1 MSKNFDKFKP
11 LNGVSRGGLKAAND
25 DESKD
30 PVEPVKVDSEE
41 KISETSFGFKPA
53 PSFVPDE
60 EESTTPET
68 LEGSDIDDDSSV
80 EGEVGYSDIP
90 DSEEVIELKG
100 VPSELEPDTTDST
113 EELDSEEVA
122 TVIGNIFDK
131 TEENWEKNEPTMLEK
146 LKAQEETK
154 MSGFGTKAS
163 DIQSN
168 TGASEKATF
177 KFGGRQ
183 VTTEKP
189 EGVKPE
195 SRIKESEVKGW
206 SKTKF
211 EEILAPEIG
220 TGVSKISGKINIHI
234 SPDAMLK
241 AVYKLVNAAGAEAE
255 SRGLDIWTDVSKF
268 QKGIKGIVAQTM
280 TTGVGRVSIATFADE
295 VFNIIAEQP
304 KVTTEEA
311 KLRAAAIV
319 TSYTGMNILELG
331 NKASSTQADVLTL
344 LLDKDVVPK
353 EEDGAYA
360 LILKGLCNE
369 IRYNDA
375 DENFVRITLALE
387 KLFPYAQ
394 GTFSAKDFKT
404 FKEGKPIGSMLVTV
418 NNVLSEVVYTV
429 IKEDK

>member
-11 LNGVSRGGLKAAND
+11 LNGVSRGGLKAATD

-30 PVEPVKVDSEE
+30 PIEPVKIDSEE

-53 PSFVPDE
+53 PNFVPDE
-60 EESTTPET
+60 EENVTTET

-80 EGEVGYSDIP
+80 EVGYSDVS
-90 DSEEVIELKG
+90 DEEEVIELKD
-100 VPSELEPDTTDST
+100 VPSEATMDTT
-113 EELDSEEVA
+113 EELNSEEVTA
-122 TVIGNIFDK
+122 VIGNIFDK
-131 TEENWEKNEPTMLEK
+131 TEENWEKNEPTEYEK
-146 LKAQEETK
+146 LKAQEETR
-154 MSGFGTKAS
+154 MAGFGIKAS
-163 DIQSN
+163 ESQSN
-168 TGASEKATF
+168 GVSEKAAF

-189 EGVKPE
+189 EGIKPE

-206 SKTKF
+206 SKSKF
-211 EEILAPEIG
+211 DHILASEIG

-234 SPDAMLK
+234 SPEAMLK

-344 LLDKDVVPK
+344 LLDKEVVPK

>member
-11 LNGVSRGGLKAAND
+11 LNGVSRGGLKAATD

-30 PVEPVKVDSEE
+30 PIEPVKIDSEE

-53 PSFVPDE
+53 PNFVPDE
-60 EESTTPET
+60 EENVTTET

-80 EGEVGYSDIP
+80 EVGYSDVSDEEEAIELKDVP
-90 DSEEVIELKG
+90 TEVTIDTTEELNSEEV
-100 VPSELEPDTTDST
+100 T
-113 EELDSEEVA
+113 A
-122 TVIGNIFDK
+122 VIGNIFDK

-154 MSGFGTKAS
+154 MAGFGIKAS
-163 DIQSN
+163 ESQSN
-168 TGASEKATF
+168 VVAEKAAF

-189 EGVKPE
+189 EGIKPE

-206 SKTKF
+206 SKSKF
-211 EEILAPEIG
+211 EEILASEIG

-234 SPDAMLK
+234 SPEAMLK

-344 LLDKDVVPK
+344 LLDKEVVPK

-404 FKEGKPIGSMLVTV
+404 FKEGKPVGSMLVTV

>member
-11 LNGVSRGGLKAAND
+11 LNGVSRGGLKAATD

-30 PVEPVKVDSEE
+30 PIEPVKIDSEE

-53 PSFVPDE
+53 PNFVPDE
-60 EESTTPET
+60 EENVTTET

-80 EGEVGYSDIP
+80 EVGYSDVSDEEEAIELKDVP
-90 DSEEVIELKG
+90 SEVTIDTTEELNSEEV
-100 VPSELEPDTTDST
+100 T
-113 EELDSEEVA
+113 A
-122 TVIGNIFDK
+122 VIGNIFDK

-154 MSGFGTKAS
+154 MAGFGINAS
-163 DIQSN
+163 GLQANAGVDEK
-168 TGASEKATF
+168 TEKAAF

-206 SKTKF
+206 SKSKF
-211 EEILAPEIG
+211 EEILAPEVG

-234 SPDAMLK
+234 SPEAMLK
-241 AVYKLVNAAGAEAE
+241 AVYKLVNAAGLEAE
-255 SRGLDIWTDVSKF
+255 SRGLDIWSDVSKF

-344 LLDKDVVPK
+344 LLDKEVVPK

>member
-11 LNGVSRGGLKAAND
+11 LNGVSRGGLKAATD

-30 PVEPVKVDSEE
+30 PIEPVKIDSEE

-60 EESTTPET
+60 EENVTTET
-68 LEGSDIDDDSSV
+68 LEGSDIDDDSSI
-80 EGEVGYSDIP
+80 ESEVGYSDVSDEEEAIELKDVP
-90 DSEEVIELKG
+90 TEVTIDTTEELNSEEV
-100 VPSELEPDTTDST
+100 T
-113 EELDSEEVA
+113 A
-122 TVIGNIFDK
+122 VIGNIFDK

-154 MSGFGTKAS
+154 MAGFGIKAS
-163 DIQSN
+163 EPQSN
-168 TGASEKATF
+168 GVSEKAAF

-189 EGVKPE
+189 EGIKPE

-206 SKTKF
+206 SKSKF
-211 EEILAPEIG
+211 EEILASEIG

-234 SPDAMLK
+234 SPEAMLK
-241 AVYKLVNAAGAEAE
+241 AVYKLVNAAGAEAD

-344 LLDKDVVPK
+344 LLDKEVVPK

-404 FKEGKPIGSMLVTV
+404 FKEGKPVGSMLVTV

>member
-11 LNGVSRGGLKAAND
+11 LNGVSRGGLKAATD

-30 PVEPVKVDSEE
+30 PIEPVKIDSEE

-53 PSFVPDE
+53 PNFVPDE
-60 EESTTPET
+60 EENVTTET

-80 EGEVGYSDIP
+80 EVGYSDVSDEEEAIELKDVP
-90 DSEEVIELKG
+90 TEVTIDTTEELNSEEV
-100 VPSELEPDTTDST
+100 T
-113 EELDSEEVA
+113 A
-122 TVIGNIFDK
+122 VIGNIFDK

-154 MSGFGTKAS
+154 MAGFGIKAS
-163 DIQSN
+163 ESQSN
-168 TGASEKATF
+168 VVAEKAAF

-206 SKTKF
+206 SKSKF
-211 EEILAPEIG
+211 EEILASEIG

-234 SPDAMLK
+234 SPEAMLK

-344 LLDKDVVPK
+344 LLDKEVVPK

>member
-1 MSKNFDKFKP
+1 
-11 LNGVSRGGLKAAND
+11 VSI
-25 DESKD
+25 
-30 PVEPVKVDSEE
+30 V
-41 KISETSFGFKPA
+41 TSFGT
-53 PSFVPDE
+53 SFNSIASSSSDT
-60 EESTTPET
+60 S
-68 LEGSDIDDDSSV
+68 EGSDIDDDSSI
-80 EGEVGYSDIP
+80 ESEVGYSDVSDEEEAIELKDVP
-90 DSEEVIELKG
+90 TEVTIDTTEELNSEEV
-100 VPSELEPDTTDST
+100 T
-113 EELDSEEVA
+113 A
-122 TVIGNIFDK
+122 VIGNIFDK

-154 MSGFGTKAS
+154 MAGFGIKAS
-163 DIQSN
+163 EPQSN
-168 TGASEKATF
+168 GVSEKAAF

-189 EGVKPE
+189 EGIKPE

-206 SKTKF
+206 SKSKF
-211 EEILAPEIG
+211 EEILASEIG

-234 SPDAMLK
+234 SPEAMLK
-241 AVYKLVNAAGAEAE
+241 AVYKLVNAAGAEAD

-344 LLDKDVVPK
+344 LLDKEVVPK

-404 FKEGKPIGSMLVTV
+404 FKEGKPVGSMLVTV

>member
-11 LNGVSRGGLKAAND
+11 LNGVSRGGLKAATD

-30 PVEPVKVDSEE
+30 PIEPVKIDSEE

-53 PSFVPDE
+53 PNFVPDE
-60 EESTTPET
+60 EENVTTET

-80 EGEVGYSDIP
+80 EVGYSDVS
-90 DSEEVIELKG
+90 DEEEVIELKD
-100 VPSELEPDTTDST
+100 VPSEATMDTT
-113 EELDSEEVA
+113 EELNSEEVTA
-122 TVIGNIFDK
+122 VIGNIFDK
-131 TEENWEKNEPTMLEK
+131 TEENWEKNEPTEYEK
-146 LKAQEETK
+146 LKAQEETR
-154 MSGFGTKAS
+154 MAGFGIKAS
-163 DIQSN
+163 ESQSN
-168 TGASEKATF
+168 GVSEKAAF

-189 EGVKPE
+189 EGIKPE

-206 SKTKF
+206 SKSKF
-211 EEILAPEIG
+211 EDILASEIG

-234 SPDAMLK
+234 SPEAMLK

-344 LLDKDVVPK
+344 LLDKEVVPK

>member
-11 LNGVSRGGLKAAND
+11 LNGVSRGGLKAATD

-30 PVEPVKVDSEE
+30 PIEPVKIDSEE

-53 PSFVPDE
+53 PNFVPDE
-60 EESTTPET
+60 EENVTTET

-80 EGEVGYSDIP
+80 EVGYSDVSDEEEAIELKDVP
-90 DSEEVIELKG
+90 TEVTIDTTEELNSEEV
-100 VPSELEPDTTDST
+100 T
-113 EELDSEEVA
+113 A
-122 TVIGNIFDK
+122 VIGNIFDK

-154 MSGFGTKAS
+154 MAGFGINAS
-163 DIQSN
+163 ESQSN
-168 TGASEKATF
+168 VVAEKAAF

-189 EGVKPE
+189 EGIKPE

-206 SKTKF
+206 SKSKF
-211 EEILAPEIG
+211 EEILASEIG

-234 SPDAMLK
+234 SPEAMLK

-344 LLDKDVVPK
+344 LLDKEVVPK

-404 FKEGKPIGSMLVTV
+404 FKEGKPVGSMLVTV

>member
-11 LNGVSRGGLKAAND
+11 LNGVSRGGLKAATD

-30 PVEPVKVDSEE
+30 PIEPVKIDSEE
-41 KISETSFGFKPA
+41 KIYETSFGFKPA
-53 PSFVPDE
+53 PNFVPDE
-60 EESTTPET
+60 EENVTTET

-80 EGEVGYSDIP
+80 ESEVGYSDV
-90 DSEEVIELKG
+90 SEEEEVIKLKG
-100 VPSELEPDTTDST
+100 VPSEATIDTT
-113 EELDSEEVA
+113 EELNSEEVA

-154 MSGFGTKAS
+154 MAGFGKNAS
-163 DIQSN
+163 ALQAN
-168 TGASEKATF
+168 AGVSENATF

-206 SKTKF
+206 SKSKF
-211 EEILAPEIG
+211 EEILASEIG

-234 SPDAMLK
+234 SPEAMLK
-241 AVYKLVNAAGAEAE
+241 AVYKLVNAAGSEAE

-268 QKGIKGIVAQTM
+268 QQGIKGIVAQTM
-280 TTGVGRVSIATFADE
+280 TSGVGRVSIATFADE

-404 FKEGKPIGSMLVTV
+404 FKEGKPVGSMLVTV

>member
-1 MSKNFDKFKP
+1 M
-11 LNGVSRGGLKAAND
+11 SRGGLKAATD

-30 PVEPVKVDSEE
+30 PIEPVKIDSEE

-53 PSFVPDE
+53 PNFVPDE
-60 EESTTPET
+60 EENVTTET

-80 EGEVGYSDIP
+80 EVGYSDVSDEEEAIELKDVP
-90 DSEEVIELKG
+90 TEVTIDTTEELNSEEV
-100 VPSELEPDTTDST
+100 T
-113 EELDSEEVA
+113 A
-122 TVIGNIFDK
+122 VIGNIFDK

-154 MSGFGTKAS
+154 MAGFGIKAS
-163 DIQSN
+163 ESQSN
-168 TGASEKATF
+168 VVAEKAAF

-189 EGVKPE
+189 EGIKPE

-206 SKTKF
+206 SKSKF
-211 EEILAPEIG
+211 EEILASEIG

-234 SPDAMLK
+234 SPEAMLK

-404 FKEGKPIGSMLVTV
+404 FKEGKPVGSMLVTV

>member
-11 LNGVSRGGLKAAND
+11 LNGVSRGGLKAATD

-30 PVEPVKVDSEE
+30 PIEPVKIDSEE

-53 PSFVPDE
+53 PNFVPDE
-60 EESTTPET
+60 EENVTTET

-80 EGEVGYSDIP
+80 EVGYSDVSDEEEAIELKDVP
-90 DSEEVIELKG
+90 TEVTIDTTEELNSEEV
-100 VPSELEPDTTDST
+100 T
-113 EELDSEEVA
+113 A
-122 TVIGNIFDK
+122 VIGNIFDK

-154 MSGFGTKAS
+154 MAGFGIKAS
-163 DIQSN
+163 EPQSN
-168 TGASEKATF
+168 GVSEKAAF

-189 EGVKPE
+189 EGIKPE

-206 SKTKF
+206 SKSKF
-211 EEILAPEIG
+211 EEILASEIG

-234 SPDAMLK
+234 SPEAMLK
-241 AVYKLVNAAGAEAE
+241 AVYKLVNAAGAEAD

-344 LLDKDVVPK
+344 LLDKEVVPK

-404 FKEGKPIGSMLVTV
+404 FKEGKPVGSMLVTV